1 MSTGAGM
8 TVGWISDGGQSAAL
22 NQAGPGTCRMLSN
35 DCVGDILVLHHLGN
49 LEGVLLHLA
58 IDGYRADRSKLID
71 EETVFSFLDE
81 YPAVIGMTKV
91 APPQVYTYHGKVKS
105 DWGVSGFVIIAES
118 HMSVHT
124 FPERRYLNID
134 IFSCE
139 DFDISSSLDDVK
151 DLFGVQRV
159 KVWTM
164 DRGFDYATQ
173 REGYAGMV
181 RERVGLGA
189 GRGNGG
195 E

>member
-1 MSTGAGM
+1 MPIDQTE
-8 TVGWISDGGQSAAL
+8 
-22 NQAGPGTCRMLSN
+22 PRTCRTLSN
-35 DCVGDILVLHHLGN
+35 GSVGDILVLHHLCN
-49 LEGVLLHLA
+49 LEGALLHLA
-58 IDGYRADRSKLID
+58 IDGYRADRAKLID
-71 EETVFSFLDE
+71 EETVFTFLDE

-91 APPQVYTYHGKVKS
+91 APPQVYTYHGKVES

-151 DLFGVQRV
+151 DLFGVQQV

-164 DRGFDYATQ
+164 GRGFDYATQ

-189 GRGNGG
+189 ARGNGG